1 MKRGVAVTD
10 EIIIRKEDP
19 LLVCDKSRLVDITAI
34 QIDTDKPKARRMEEF
49 VRQIKNPY
57 LFKVGDVIV
66 KVSFRKD
73 GATLQKAFESL
84 VMENLGI

>member
-19 LLVCDKSRLVDITAI
+19 LLACDKSRLVDITAI

>member
-19 LLVCDKSRLVDITAI
+19 LLACDKSRLVDITTI

-66 KVSFRKD
+66 KVSFQKD

>member
-1 MKRGVAVTD
+1 MD
-10 EIIIRKEDP
+10 EIIIRKGEP
-19 LLVCDKSRLVDITAI
+19 LLACDKAGLVDITTI
-34 QIDTDKPKARRMEEF
+34 QIDPDKPKMRRIEEF

-73 GATLQKAFESL
+73 GATLQKAIESL
-84 VMENLGI
+84 VMENLGT